1 MAFVR
6 VDIAKRTQEQKEAI
20 IAGITDVMVNN
31 GARLENVQVLLTEH
45 SPKSWGTHG
54 TTFHKHLNLPDED

>member
-6 VDIAKRTQEQKEAI
+6 VDIAARTQDQKEAI
-20 IAGITDVMVNN
+20 ISGITDVMVAN
-31 GARLENVQVLLTEH
+31 GARLENVQVLLVEH

-54 TTFHKHLNLPDED
+54 TTFHKFLNMPDD